1 MEPQQPLVLNCVHW
15 HSTYW
20 QVGWMPSNVDEH
32 WETLEQHKV
41 LILIVTKRMCT
52 CASNMWLLL
61 QSYNSSFKL
70 NFQLNSPLNFLKSF
84 LFVCILPHN
93 QWLMYNLKIFALSL
107 WKWFLTHLWP
117 SLEAGHNRELCTL
130 RAIRDRLSFSFL
142 PPCPPTEILHL
153 QQNYWTRCCVAMS
166 PKSTRALPPG
176 RRRATPLLHWQETC
190 TICSVAREALSQ
202 IQTEE
207 SCDRHHFQHARC
219 TCARDRDDFE
229 GAEEHHF
236 THTGF
241 HCFFKTMCP

>member
-20 QVGWMPSNVDEH
+20 QVGRMPSNVDEH
-32 WETLEQHKV
+32 WEPLDQHKV
-41 LILIVTKRMCT
+41 LILIVTKRTCT

-70 NFQLNSPLNFLKSF
+70 NFQINSPLNFLKSF

-117 SLEAGHNRELCTL
+117 SLEAGHNREHCTL
-130 RAIRDRLSFSFL
+130 RAIRDRLSFSS
-142 PPCPPTEILHL
+142 PPPPPAKLLDTVLCCNVSQEHTRTSSWPAQSNAVASLTGNVHHLLCHAWAPVANTDGRIL
-153 QQNYWTRCCVAMS
+153 WPS
-166 PKSTRALPPG
+166 PLSTR
-176 RRRATPLLHWQETC
+176 PLHMRT
-190 TICSVAREALSQ
+190 
-202 IQTEE
+202 
-207 SCDRHHFQHARC
+207 
-219 TCARDRDDFE
+219 RDRDDFE

-236 THTGF
+236 THTAF
-241 HCFFKTMCP
+241 YCFF